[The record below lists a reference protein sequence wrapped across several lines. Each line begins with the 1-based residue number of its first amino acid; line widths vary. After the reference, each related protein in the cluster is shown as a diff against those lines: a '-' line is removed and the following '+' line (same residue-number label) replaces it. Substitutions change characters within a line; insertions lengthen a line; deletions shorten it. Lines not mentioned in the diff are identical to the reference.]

1 MSKHTI
7 LITVILIVLAGSTV
21 LLLVGC
27 SIGNAPAKIQPK
39 IYRSAVLITIDTLRG
54 DHCGFTGN
62 PNVRSP
68 ALDRLAKQSRL
79 YPEAF
84 TNIPVTLPA
93 HAAMMTSRYPRE
105 TNVIR
110 NSDLLVSEFITT
122 AELLKKNGLATG
134 AFPQAVL
141 KFPRG
146 LERGFDQYE
155 GKVSDKR
162 DTKKGKKAKLLSFQY
177 TSESPADYN
186 SSVSSALDWLK
197 QKDAADQRYFLW
209 VHLYEPHLP
218 YNPPAPYR
226 FIDQNY
232 THAEVNTSIAAF
244 PPKNEITGSSLSSD
258 EIAISKTMYQNEIFW
273 TDQKLESL
281 FRFIQTRAK
290 QKPLLI
296 VTADHGET
304 LHDRFPY
311 FGHAFN
317 VNLEELHIPFMVH
330 SDDGDARIIGDL
342 PVQSVDVAPTI
353 LTALGIPLPQS
364 FRGIDILHPASK
376 AYIRN
381 IPFSLGQPMRFYGAM
396 NADFKVMYNI
406 DEHRW
411 QYWNRRYN
419 PDELHPVNLDG
430 HIPKPVRMLQRSAEA
445 YAAIQPAN
453 ASAANDAAVDP
464 ELMDMLQKLGYIQ

>member
-1 MSKHTI
+1 MRKHSI
-7 LITVILIVLAGSTV
+7 LIMSV
-21 LLLVGC
+21 LLIFTGSAVFLLLGC
-27 SIGNAPAKIQPK
+27 STGNTPVKIQPK
-39 IYRSAVLITIDTLRG
+39 IYHSAILITIDTLRG
-54 DHCGFTGN
+54 DQCGFTGN

-68 ALDRLAKQSRL
+68 ALDRLANQSRL

-84 TNIPVTLPA
+84 TNIPFTLPA

-105 TNVIR
+105 TNVNR
-110 NSDLLVSEFITT
+110 NIDLLVSEFLTL
-122 AELLKKNGLATG
+122 AELAKANGLATG

-146 LERGFDQYE
+146 LRQGFDYYE
-155 GKVSDKR
+155 GRGTIPREATKR
-162 DTKKGKKAKLLSFQY
+162 KSSKMISFQNAFA
-177 TSESPADYN
+177 SPTDNN

-197 QKDAADQRYFLW
+197 ERDAADQRYFLW
-209 VHLYEPHLP
+209 VHLFEPHLP
-218 YNPPAPYR
+218 YSPPAPYR
-226 FIDQNY
+226 FVDQNY
-232 THAEVNTSIAAF
+232 ANVKVNTSSLQF
-244 PPKNEITGSSLSSD
+244 SSKNGIEGSSFSND
-258 EIAISKTMYQNEIFW
+258 DITIAKRMYQNEIFW

-281 FRFIQTRAK
+281 FRFIQTKAK
-290 QKPLLI
+290 HKPFFI

-311 FGHAFN
+311 FGHAHN

-330 SDDGDARIIGDL
+330 SDESRARIIGDL

-353 LTALGIPLPQS
+353 LAALGIPLPQS
-364 FRGIDILHPASK
+364 FRGIDILHPTSK

-396 NADFKVMYNI
+396 NADFKVVYNI

-411 QYWNRRYN
+411 QYWNRRYD

-445 YAAIQPAN
+445 YAAIQPTA
-453 ASAANDAAVDP
+453 ASTADDSPVDP